1 MTRLKSVLATIA
13 ILSDRRKTHIQSMAN
28 PMTVTFDPRPVKVGA
43 SWRLIAT
50 HPSGHQEKI
59 AGFHSETEAI
69 EWLSS
74 RAYSAWLRTRGY
86 RPEAFPGRSD

>member
-1 MTRLKSVLATIA
+1 
-13 ILSDRRKTHIQSMAN
+13 MAH
-28 PMTVTFDPRPVKVGA
+28 PLTVRFDPTPVKFGA

-50 HPSGHQEKI
+50 HPSGYQEDI

-74 RAYSAWLRTRGY
+74 SACAAWHRTRGY
-86 RPEAFPGRSD
+86 RPEAFLACSN